1 MIRNIK
7 KIIDK
12 LHAKDP
18 SVRRKAAEDLADGDE
33 RGIYPL
39 IKALSDENTGVQ
51 DAAMRALIAY
61 GGEIVAYMALPL
73 LRENSYLRNTGL
85 IILRQLGV
93 VSLPMLYPLLKDKD
107 DDVRKFS
114 IDLLSEIQAEVDPSL
129 IVPSLEDSNANVRAA
144 AAKALGDLGFNLS
157 AN

>member
-18 SVRRKAAEDLADGDE
+18 SVRRKAAEDLADEIE

-51 DAAMRALIAY
+51 DAACGRSLLY

-85 IILRQLGV
+85 II
-93 VSLPMLYPLLKDKD
+93 
-107 DDVRKFS
+107 
-114 IDLLSEIQAEVDPSL
+114 
-129 IVPSLEDSNANVRAA
+129 
-144 AAKALGDLGFNLS
+144 
-157 AN
+157 

>member
-61 GGEIVAYMALPL
+61 GGENRSIYGASSSA
-73 LRENSYLRNTGL
+73 RE
-85 IILRQLGV
+85 
-93 VSLPMLYPLLKDKD
+93 
-107 DDVRKFS
+107 F
-114 IDLLSEIQAEVDPSL
+114 
-129 IVPSLEDSNANVRAA
+129 
-144 AAKALGDLGFNLS
+144 LS
-157 AN
+157 A